1 MSSRKTNSQQEPKSA
16 RPPEYTIIRRQS
28 DTIGARQQT
37 PQSNKTKQSKK
48 FEETEAR
55 REERREQRYQ
65 AKRKRQW
72 LLAAGIIVAFIV
84 LLAVALHFLTSGSTA
99 TPTPGATPS
108 ANASS
113 TLMVQAAP
121 LINT

>member
-28 DTIGARQQT
+28 DTIGARQPI

-55 REERREQRYQ
+55 REQQREQRYQ

-72 LLAAGIIVAFIV
+72 LLAVGIVALFVV
-84 LLAVALHFLTSGSTA
+84 LLAVALHFLANRSTA
-99 TPTPGATPS
+99 TPTPGAAPS

-113 TLMVQAAP
+113 TLIVQAAL